1 MIIFHQMTEF
11 IPFESSRLDVFCK
24 KCVLTNFTKFTGK
37 HLCQSPFF
45 NRLLKETLA
54 QLLSCEFCEISK
66 STFFHRTPLVA
77 ASVYHIVRVI
87 NVAKSSIPVEL
98 TFKRT
103 EEGCQRQGGTFL
115 YFITRLLN
123 NHILVMTLINFLS
136 FQKF

>member
-54 QLLSCEFCEISK
+54 QVLSCEFCEISK

-77 ASVYHIVRVI
+77 ASVHHIVRVI
-87 NVAKSSIPVEL
+87 NVAKSNIPAEL

-103 EEGCQRQGGTFL
+103 EEGC
-115 YFITRLLN
+115 
-123 NHILVMTLINFLS
+123 
-136 FQKF
+136 